1 MRIKRSSVWF
11 CWILLLTAFGFGQ
24 ASTKDIKLP
33 GSGFFPGWKTNGAP
47 RTFVRTDLFNHI
59 DGGAEL
65 FLEFG
70 FDRVTVQRYIKG
82 KADIVLEA
90 YEMESPDAALGIYLM
105 KCGAETPLPGVPGR
119 NSSEA
124 AQFTILKANY
134 FVLINNPEGDKATIP
149 AMTALA
155 ASFLGPIPA
164 LPPAPHLW
172 DSLPKEKRIV
182 GSERLIRGP
191 IGLQPY
197 YTFGEGDIL
206 GLGGKIFGVLANYD
220 EGGGQ
225 ASTRLSVLYPGAAQA
240 RNVFLSLR
248 ANLDPYLKILDGR
261 ETVFSFVDFRERYGL
276 IRLIGAKIEIAFHLP
291 VRPTL

>member
-1 MRIKRSSVWF
+1 M
-11 CWILLLTAFGFGQ
+11 AFGFGQ
-24 ASTKDIKLP
+24 ASATDIKLP
-33 GSGFFPGWKTNGAP
+33 GSGFFPGWKPSGVP
-47 RTFVRTDLFNHI
+47 RTFIKGDLFNHI

-70 FDRVTVQRYIKG
+70 FKRAAVQRYAKG
-82 KADIVLEA
+82 KAEIVLEA
-90 YEMESPDAALGIYLM
+90 YEMESPDAALGVYLM
-105 KCGAETPLPGVPGR
+105 KCGVETPQPGVPAR

-124 AQFTILKANY
+124 AQFTILKGGY
-134 FVLINNPEGDKATIP
+134 FVLINNPEGERDLIP

-155 ASFLGPIPA
+155 AAVLGSIPA
-164 LPPAPHLW
+164 LPPDPRFW
-172 DSLPKEKRIV
+172 DPLPKEKRIA

-240 RNVFLSLR
+240 RNIFLGLR
-248 ANLDPYLKILDGR
+248 SNLDPYLKILDGGD
-261 ETVFSFVDFRERYGL
+261 TGFSFVDFRERYGL
-276 IRLIGAKIEIAFHLP
+276 VRLEGAKIELAFNLP
-291 VRPTL
+291 VRRPAR